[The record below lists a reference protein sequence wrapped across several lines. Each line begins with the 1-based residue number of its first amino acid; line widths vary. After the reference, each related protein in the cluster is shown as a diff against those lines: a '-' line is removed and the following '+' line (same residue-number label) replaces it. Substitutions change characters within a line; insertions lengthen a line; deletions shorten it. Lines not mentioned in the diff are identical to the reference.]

1 MAFTLFKYCIAR
13 ETEFIASSAPRQ
25 TQQIIMSVYDDQV
38 EGGTRCTV

>member
-25 TQQIIMSVYDDQV
+25 IQQIVMSVYDDQV
-38 EGGTRCTV
+38 EGGSRGTI